1 MVFSKK
7 IYHAPILLFLLVFT
21 VIMTACSQF
30 NTEQTGTVTF
40 KLYTREAEAQDTP
53 ADPAEQTMLKVEIKG
68 DYQAFKEVPFTN
80 EAQVAFENIPTG
92 KKIYIEANVYSD
104 GLNTYTGT
112 SSSFKVKANN
122 NDVTIYLKKIYSV
135 NFDTNGGTG
144 NYQEQRIV
152 KGEPASEPQ
161 EIPER
166 EPNGRTGY
174 DFSGW
179 YTSPECEAATL
190 FDFATPITAD
200 ITLYAGWIETSA
212 YIVTFDVNG
221 GSGSIQE
228 QLISQGKNARE
239 PDTVPQ
245 KEADDDY
252 VYIFAGWYKS
262 KSTDASEK
270 FDFETPITADITLY
284 AGWAKKQIFTVTFNT
299 LGGQDVESQK
309 VVDGEFATEPATPIK
324 AATALEAYSFDG
336 WYTSNDGGTTLSESP
351 YNFETAVT
359 GNITLYAKWNALVR
373 FDIVDIEI
381 PVEQIETI
389 SVTGPTDNNDGTYT
403 FTAESG
409 FDSYIWKFDGFDK
422 NPTTNVSYST
432 TNTFTTPNMS
442 SGYYGAPGTYNVTLL
457 ATKTTD
463 GVTKYYSYT
472 TQIIKD

>member
-7 IYHAPILLFLLVFT
+7 LYHAPILLFLLAFT

-53 ADPAEQTMLKVEIKG
+53 ADLAEQTMLKVEIKG

-152 KGEPASEPQ
+152 KGDPASEPQ

-200 ITLYAGWIETSA
+200 ITLYAGWIETYA

-262 KSTDASEK
+262 KSADASEK

-284 AGWAKKQIFTVTFNT
+284 AGWTKKQIFTVTFNT
-299 LGGQDVESQK
+299 QGGQDVDNQK

-359 GNITLYAKWNALVR
+359 GNITLYGMPL
-373 FDIVDIEI
+373 FGLI
-381 PVEQIETI
+381 
-389 SVTGPTDNNDGTYT
+389 
-403 FTAESG
+403 
-409 FDSYIWKFDGFDK
+409 
-422 NPTTNVSYST
+422 
-432 TNTFTTPNMS
+432 
-442 SGYYGAPGTYNVTLL
+442 
-457 ATKTTD
+457 
-463 GVTKYYSYT
+463 
-472 TQIIKD
+472 